1 MIFSK
6 GLETRALKKQFGK
19 LFLARMQSVTP
30 KEAHGARIQ
39 TKRGA
44 MFGLDARIA
53 LAIFGALSVISGAA
67 LYSAI
72 QDSRVTAVLTEMDN
86 VGKATTAY
94 YLDTGIYPEAEVGGD
109 NKTLLDTREL
119 TSSSVTGWQG
129 PYLPFEDGS
138 TARMLDHPIYEEIG
152 VYGLIDEYWDDAT
165 LGASKCLP
173 TTSGSCSV
181 YVCYTGLS
189 DDIMKALDEKVDGT
203 NVANQGSVRYKTG
216 KPACFKTLTFSKT
229 SAAALS

>member
-1 MIFSK
+1 MRFVK
-6 GLETRALKKQFGK
+6 T
-19 LFLARMQSVTP
+19 
-30 KEAHGARIQ
+30 
-39 TKRGA
+39 GA

-72 QDSRVTAVLTEMDN
+72 QDSKVTAILTEMDN

-94 YLDTGIYPEAEVGGD
+94 YLDTGIYPASEVGGD

-119 TSSSVTGWQG
+119 TSSSQTNWQG

-138 TARMLDHPIYEEIG
+138 TARMLDHPVYEEIG
-152 VYGLIDEYWDDAT
+152 IYGLIDADWDDAT

-173 TTSGSCSV
+173 TTSGTCSV
-181 YVCYTGLS
+181 FVCYTGIS

-203 NVANQGSVRYKTG
+203 NVANKGNVRYKTA
-216 KPACFKTLTFSKT
+216 KPVCFKTLTYSKT
-229 SAAALS
+229 SASALS